1 MNDLNS
7 STFLTDSA
15 HSNNIVYKNSSVCHR
30 SIKKPKLFLWQYAL
44 LKHYS
49 EFAWKLNCVFSFFI
63 YNKNNFL
70 EEISDFTVGCYGTTP
85 RTCRYYLKYM
95 LN

>member
-7 STFLTDSA
+7 STFLTNSA
-15 HSNNIVYKNSSVCHR
+15 HSNNNIVYKNSPVCHR

-49 EFAWKLNCVFSFFI
+49 EFAWKLNCIFYFFI
-63 YNKNNFL
+63 YSQNNFL
-70 EEISDFTVGCYGTTP
+70 EEMRDFTESDVTEQ
-85 RTCRYYLKYM
+85 LK
-95 LN
+95 